1 MSGGSA
7 AGPHSGE
14 RYRDPLGR
22 AVALALA
29 ATRYSAATRIA
40 GAASRPLDDMLQ
52 VLVQEAGVGIA
63 VVDRQGRLVRVN
75 DALRRMVDSE
85 CDVSPGRPVQE
96 LFCQHRGH
104 EVWDELGPALA
115 GQRPPRAFVSML
127 RSKDGMAESTV
138 EISAVAIREADASI
152 SGAILQLNDITTQRR
167 LEAQLAQ
174 SQKLQAVGQ
183 LAGGIAHDF
192 NNLLTAVIGAA
203 DATLA
208 HELPDA
214 ETVEDI
220 EQIRSSA
227 ERGAALVRQLL
238 AFGRQQTL
246 QPRPVSI
253 NRAVESL
260 TGLLRR
266 LLGST
271 IRLDLQLEQPDRT
284 VQVDP
289 TQLDQVLVNLAVNAR
304 DAMPDG
310 GQLTLR
316 TGDTTLYRALVRG
329 EEAIP
334 PGRYV
339 MVEVQDTGVGIPPDI
354 LPRIFDPFFTTRR
367 DRGGSGL
374 GLSTV
379 HGIIRQSDGFLAVD
393 SLVGQGTRVRVY
405 LPRLDGEQAEIPVAP
420 PEIRTSASLS
430 TGAVAAVS
438 RSPERAVLLVDDED
452 GVRRLAVRALTK
464 AGWTV
469 LSADSGEAALA
480 LLAERGAGS
489 ALCAIVS
496 DVVMP
501 GMDGVALVRAV
512 RGRHPSV
519 PAILVSGYAEET
531 VRDDLGAEGIAFMP
545 KPYKLKALVEALEQV
560 AVVERRQLSESR
572 AIDNPAL

>member
-1 MSGGSA
+1 MSATAIRLVVPWRWPWRRRDIVRPRGLLERL
-7 AGPHSGE
+7 AG
-14 RYRDPLGR
+14 
-22 AVALALA
+22 
-29 ATRYSAATRIA
+29 
-40 GAASRPLDDMLQ
+40 PLDDMLQ

-208 HELPDA
+208 RELPDA

-220 EQIRSSA
+220 EQIRGSA

-354 LPRIFDPFFTTRR
+354 LPRIFDPFLRP
-367 DRGGSGL
+367 G
-374 GLSTV
+374 V
-379 HGIIRQSDGFLAVD
+379 
-393 SLVGQGTRVRVY
+393 
-405 LPRLDGEQAEIPVAP
+405 
-420 PEIRTSASLS
+420 
-430 TGAVAAVS
+430 TGAAAAWGSPRFTALYGSPTASWRWTAWSGRERGSESIYRASTANRLKYPSRRPKSAQARLCLPGPWQLSPAHPNVPSCWWTMRMACAVS
-438 RSPERAVLLVDDED
+438 R
-452 GVRRLAVRALTK
+452 
-464 AGWTV
+464 
-469 LSADSGEAALA
+469 
-480 LLAERGAGS
+480 
-489 ALCAIVS
+489 CA
-496 DVVMP
+496 
-501 GMDGVALVRAV
+501 R
-512 RGRHPSV
+512 
-519 PAILVSGYAEET
+519 
-531 VRDDLGAEGIAFMP
+531 
-545 KPYKLKALVEALEQV
+545 
-560 AVVERRQLSESR
+560 
-572 AIDNPAL
+572 